1 MDEKKLTLGNVEETR
16 KLRQECRS
24 IDKDG
29 DGKVDKSEM
38 DFFLKTR
45 GVDEDHRL

>member
-16 KLRQECRS
+16 KLRQEFRS

-45 GVDEDHRL
+45 GIDEDHRL